1 MNARRQPVAE
11 GETLIEVRDL
21 HVGFRT
27 DAGHVRAVRG
37 VDLDVRAGE
46 TVGVV
51 GESGSGKT
59 VTALSLLGEVRPPG
73 RVEAGTVQYRGR
85 DLFAMPEA
93 ERSAL
98 RGSVISMVFQ
108 DPMNSLDPVMKTGRQ
123 LEEAIRLHHRGW
135 SRGKV
140 RARALELLRLV
151 GIPDPERRFHDYPF
165 AFSGGM
171 RQRIMIALAMSG
183 DPEVLVA
190 DEPTTAL
197 DVTVQAQVLDVFAR
211 LNRELGTAIVLV
223 THNFGVVARLCDRV
237 VVMYGGRVVERA
249 AVPAVFTSARH
260 PYTRGLI
267 ACVPRMGTP
276 RDRRL
281 PVIGAAPGEPA
292 EPDGAE
298 AGGAP
303 PVGPPRAPRPAARG
317 GPQRPAVLRGV
328 GLRRH
333 HRVRGGV
340 LSRRSG
346 LVRAVDGVDV
356 EVRPGETLGIVG
368 ESGCGKSSLARL
380 LVRADE
386 PTAGR
391 IEADG
396 TDVTGLRGRRLAA
409 FRRRVQMIFQD
420 PLASLNPRLTVGALL
435 AEPLLVHGLAP
446 DRAARRARCEELL
459 RAVGL
464 PPEVLDR
471 RPGQFSGGQLQR
483 IAIARAL
490 AVGPQVLVC
499 DEPVSSLDV
508 SLQAQVINL
517 LDELQAE
524 RGLSY
529 VFISHDVSLVRYFT
543 DRTGVMYLGT
553 MVETGPTLPVID
565 TPLHPYTRSLIAA
578 VPEPSAAA
586 AGRRA
591 QAAPPLAGE
600 LPSPLAPPPGCRFHP
615 RCPIGPAYRD
625 GRDRC
630 ATEAP
635 ALREIRPGHRSACHF
650 AEELLADG

>member
-1 MNARRQPVAE
+1 MSAHPTEGSPLLDIRGLTVSYPGPEGPVQ
-11 GETLIEVRDL
+11 V
-21 HVGFRT
+21 
-27 DAGHVRAVRG
+27 VRG
-37 VDLDVRAGE
+37 VDLAVAAGE
-46 TVGVV
+46 RVALV
-51 GESGSGKT
+51 GESGSGKS
-59 VTALSLLGEVRPPG
+59 VTARSVLRLDPEARTGGRILLEGDDVLEMAPREVR
-73 RVEAGTVQYRGR
+73 
-85 DLFAMPEA
+85 
-93 ERSAL
+93 
-98 RGSVISMVFQ
+98 
-108 DPMNSLDPVMKTGRQ
+108 
-123 LEEAIRLHHRGW
+123 
-135 SRGKV
+135 
-140 RARALELLRLV
+140 
-151 GIPDPERRFHDYPF
+151 
-165 AFSGGM
+165 
-171 RQRIMIALAMSG
+171 
-183 DPEVLVA
+183 
-190 DEPTTAL
+190 
-197 DVTVQAQVLDVFAR
+197 
-211 LNRELGTAIVLV
+211 
-223 THNFGVVARLCDRV
+223 
-237 VVMYGGRVVERA
+237 
-249 AVPAVFTSARH
+249 
-260 PYTRGLI
+260 
-267 ACVPRMGTP
+267 
-276 RDRRL
+276 
-281 PVIGAAPGEPA
+281 
-292 EPDGAE
+292 
-298 AGGAP
+298 
-303 PVGPPRAPRPAARG
+303 
-317 GPQRPAVLRGV
+317 
-328 GLRRH
+328 
-333 HRVRGGV
+333 RVRGA
-340 LSRRSG
+340 RAG
-346 LVRAVDGVDV
+346 LV
-356 EVRPGETLGIVG
+356 
-368 ESGCGKSSLARL
+368 
-380 LVRADE
+380 
-386 PTAGR
+386 
-391 IEADG
+391 
-396 TDVTGLRGRRLAA
+396 
-409 FRRRVQMIFQD
+409 FQD